1 MHATSTK
8 ERMEFASL
16 GGEKCACR
24 RSVTFTF
31 YITWC
36 SPNFYFLSGLRDFQR
51 HNNEVGRKSAL
62 DTYITQPRRNLKK
75 HWKQRRNFF
84 SIPKPK
90 NHRLNAYTHRRRA
103 NEEEKWFLC
112 ALEGKVVKIFILQKK
127 ASFVHVC
134 VDAERKFSKFHLFRE
149 LFSHQKAQLFFHA
162 NRMPH
167 RSSMK
172 WNYKY
177 LCLCSCFAALEIKM
191 WVWLW
196 LRKAFIPF
204 FWLHCKSLNM
214 CDERERKSRREKE
227 RKAWNCCWYK
237 EMICFCNRPTWS
249 RELHS

>member
-51 HNNEVGRKSAL
+51 HNNEAGRKSAL

-90 NHRLNAYTHRRRA
+90 NHRLNAHTHRRRA

-127 ASFVHVC
+127 SIFRACVC
-134 VDAERKFSKFHLFRE
+134 GCRKKIF
-149 LFSHQKAQLFFHA
+149 Q
-162 NRMPH
+162 
-167 RSSMK
+167 
-172 WNYKY
+172 
-177 LCLCSCFAALEIKM
+177 
-191 WVWLW
+191 
-196 LRKAFIPF
+196 IPF
-204 FWLHCKSLNM
+204 ISRTFFTSKSSALLPRQPNASSL
-214 CDERERKSRREKE
+214 EH
-227 RKAWNCCWYK
+227 
-237 EMICFCNRPTWS
+237 EM
-249 RELHS
+249 ELQIFVSV